1 MNIMIDE
8 YGRPIL
14 LLADQDKKKRVKGLE
29 AYKVKYLLKIV
40 KISLLPDQWPHSC
53 GYPSVQKAWTKSLFH
68 KRLHNHYGKNSGR
81 AFHCQTPCLTVQVP
95 G

>member
-1 MNIMIDE
+1 MIDE

-40 KISLLPDQWPHSC
+40 KYPCCQIS
-53 GYPSVQKAWTKSLFH
+53 GF
-68 KRLHNHYGKNSGR
+68 
-81 AFHCQTPCLTVQVP
+81 TPEDIPRSQRHGQNACFT
-95 G
+95 